1 MENIEKK
8 SASTGKT
15 KLKVNK
21 LHVVLIALAL
31 ISVLATGVTFSSYN
45 STSTGSSTVSIALF
59 ANDHH
64 VVDIP
69 LTDFAPGVTKEVPI
83 EIYNYEGDKISEV
96 SQRYTLTYE
105 LLMDR
110 LPIQISLEEDE
121 DNQATVSI
129 EDGVATGDFNL
140 NNGAPEAQSASFKL
154 IITWPAEENDHH
166 YSEEIDVVRVTIDS
180 TQIN

>member
-8 SASTGKT
+8 SASTGKP

-45 STSTGSSTVSIALF
+45 STSTGSSTVSVALF
-59 ANDHH
+59 ANDHR

-96 SQRYTLTYE
+96 SQRYTLTYD

-110 LPIQISLEEDE
+110 LPIQISIKEG
-121 DNQATVSI
+121 ASK
-129 EDGVATGDFNL
+129 ATGDFNL
-140 NNGAPEAQSASFKL
+140 KNGAPVKQGVSL
-154 IITWPAEENDHH
+154 TLVITWPAEENDHH

-180 TQIN
+180 SQIN